1 MKQNWLIAY
10 DITDRKRLS
19 RAYRF
24 LSGQA
29 LHLQNSVFI
38 FKGTQ
43 EEAQHLFQRLIGML
57 DKADDLRIYPLSPHS
72 PIYELKGSL
81 LAEGIVLCG
90 HIPVMSG

>member
-10 DITDRKRLS
+10 DITARKRLG
-19 RAYRF
+19 RAYRV
-24 LSGQA
+24 LRGQA
-29 LHLQNSVFI
+29 LHLQHSVVI

-43 EEAQHLFQRLIGML
+43 EETQHLFQKLTGML
-57 DKADDLRIYPLSPHS
+57 DKTDDLRIYPLSPHS

>member
-10 DITDRKRLS
+10 DITDRKRLG

-24 LSGQA
+24 LSGQ
-29 LHLQNSVFI
+29 
-38 FKGTQ
+38 
-43 EEAQHLFQRLIGML
+43 AQHLFQRLIGML

-90 HIPVMSG
+90 HIPVISG